1 MIISMNKNDLK
12 YNEYVK
18 ILTEELIPATGC
30 TEPIALAYA
39 AAKARD
45 VLGAAP
51 ERCHVEISGNIIK
64 NVKSVIV
71 PNTNGLKGIEAA
83 VAAGITVGESSK
95 MLEVLSDVRDEDKPK
110 IAEYQEN
117 HEICII
123 PNEGNSLFYINVTL
137 FDGDSYAK
145 VVIENYHTNIV
156 LIEKD
161 CETLFRAGS
170 NIDSS
175 VGVTD
180 RSLLNVK
187 DIVDFADTVELS
199 DIEAVIVRQI
209 EYNSAIA
216 AEGLAGNWG
225 ANIGKT
231 LLGTYGSVINVR
243 ARALAA
249 AGSDARMGG
258 CEMPV
263 IILSGSGNQSLTASL
278 PVIEFASELKVTR
291 EQLIRAVA
299 LSDLIAI
306 HQKTSIGRLSAFCGA
321 ISAGSAAGAGIA
333 YLRGGDYDAI
343 SHTVVNALAIVS
355 GIVCDGAKA
364 SCAAKIAMA
373 VDAGILGFS
382 MYQNGQQF
390 FSGDG
395 IVTKGVDNTIANV
408 GRMASKGMRETDRE
422 ILNIMVGKN
431 C

>member
-1 MIISMNKNDLK
+1 MDQIDKK
-12 YNEYVK
+12 YSEYVK
-18 ILTEELIPATGC
+18 ILKEELIPATGC
-30 TEPIALAYA
+30 TEPIAIAYA
-39 AAKARD
+39 AAKARA
-45 VLGAAP
+45 VLGIVP
-51 ERCHVEISGNIIK
+51 ESCRVEVSGNIIK
-64 NVKSVIV
+64 NVKSVVV
-71 PNTNGLKGIEAA
+71 PNTSGLKGITAA
-83 VAAGITVGESSK
+83 LAAGIAVGDPSK
-95 MLEVLSDVRDEDKPK
+95 MLEVLSEIKEEDKPK
-110 IAEYQEN
+110 IAEYQKQ
-117 HEICII
+117 HEISIV
-123 PNEGNSLFYINVTL
+123 PYEGDAVFYIDVTL
-137 FDGDSYAK
+137 FDGDSYSK

-156 LIEKD
+156 LIEKNGK
-161 CETLFRAGS
+161 ELFKSGTS
-170 NIDSS
+170 IENNI
-175 VGVTD
+175 GVTD

-199 DIEAVIVRQI
+199 DIQDVIERQI

-216 AEGLAGNWG
+216 TEGMANDWG

-231 LLGTYGSVINVR
+231 LIDTYGCDIKVR
-243 ARALAA
+243 ARAIAA

-278 PVIEFASELKVTR
+278 PVIEYASELNTPHDK
-291 EQLIRAVA
+291 LIRALA
-299 LSDLIAI
+299 LSNLIAI

-321 ISAGSAAGAGIA
+321 VSAGCAAGAGIA
-333 YLRGGDYDAI
+333 YLNGGKFDAV
-343 SHTVVNALAIVS
+343 SHTVVNALAVVS

-395 IVTKGVDNTIANV
+395 IVSKGVDNTIANI
-408 GRMASKGMRETDRE
+408 GRMASRGMRETDRE
-422 ILNIMVGKN
+422 ILNIMVDRN

>member
-1 MIISMNKNDLK
+1 MDKKDNK
-12 YNEYVK
+12 YSEYIK
-18 ILTEELIPATGC
+18 ILKEELIPATGC

-39 AAKARD
+39 AAKARE
-45 VLGAAP
+45 VLGVLP
-51 ERCHVEISGNIIK
+51 EKCRVEVSGNIIK

-71 PNTNGLKGIEAA
+71 PNTNGLKGIEATL
-83 VAAGITVGESSK
+83 AAGITVGDPLK
-95 MLEVLSDVRDEDKPK
+95 MLEVLSEIREEDKSK
-110 IAEYQEN
+110 IAQYQKQ
-117 HEICII
+117 HEISVV
-123 PNEGNSLFYINVTL
+123 PYEGDAVFYIDVTL
-137 FDGDSYAK
+137 YEGDAYSK
-145 VVIENYHTNIV
+145 VVIESYHTNIV
-156 LIEKD
+156 LIEKNG
-161 CETLFRAGS
+161 ETLFKAGS
-170 NIDSS
+170 KNEGTI
-175 VGVTD
+175 GVTD
-180 RSLLNVK
+180 RSLLNVQ

-199 DIEAVIVRQI
+199 DIQEVIERQLK
-209 EYNSAIA
+209 YNSAIA
-216 AEGLAGNWG
+216 AEGMTKDWG

-231 LLGTYGSVINVR
+231 LIDTYGSDIKVR
-243 ARALAA
+243 ARASAA

-278 PVIEFASELKVTR
+278 PVIEFASELMVSHEK
-291 EQLIRAVA
+291 LIRAVA

-321 ISAGSAAGAGIA
+321 ISAGCAAGAGIA
-333 YLRGGDYDAI
+333 YLNGGDYEAV
-343 SHTVVNALAIVS
+343 SHTVVNALAVVS

-373 VDAGILGFS
+373 VDAGILGYS

-395 IVTKGVDNTIANV
+395 IVSKGVDNTIANI

-422 ILNIMVGKN
+422 ILNIMVGRN